1 MFWVNIKQNNIC
13 MLMRFENCQALKQA
27 TDHHCVFKYPSTQFK
42 KKIELECHGNV
53 NEAEN
58 AECWI

>member
-1 MFWVNIKQNNIC
+1 